1 MKDPHQLLDYDNWW
15 KKSLGNIKPYAI
27 PPLSPDVIQKLQH
40 QLHNSADRIWRTR
53 KPEEARFIID
63 LLQEIIDS
71 HTTVEHHNFSWN
83 LSIYKNPPKKQNK
96 VAIVGHS
103 FPLGSKVIVLLT
115 FPILLLL
122 FLR

>member
-40 QLHNSADRIWRTR
+40 QLNNSADRIRRTR

-63 LLQEIIDS
+63 LLQEMIDS
-71 HTTVEHHNFSWN
+71 HTTVENHTFSWN

-96 VAIVGHS
+96 VATVGHS
-103 FPLGSKVIVLLT
+103 
-115 FPILLLL
+115 LL
-122 FLR
+122 FGTKFIVPQTF

>member
-27 PPLSPDVIQKLQH
+27 LQH
-40 QLHNSADRIWRTR
+40 QLNNSADRTWRTR
-53 KPEEARFIID
+53 KPEEARFIIV
-63 LLQEIIDS
+63 LLQEMIDS
-71 HTTVEHHNFSWN
+71 HTTVAHHNFSWN

-96 VAIVGHS
+96 VVIVGHS
-103 FPLGSKVIVLLT
+103 LPLGSKVIVLLT